1 MMTKSIIL
9 LNREKAI
16 SREDLIALVLR
27 AVSSAHA
34 SSTPFWKSPASV
46 SPFSCWILVARV
58 GSSSVNLYRV
68 GIKLLDTM
76 VISPRKMTR
85 KPTST
90 SREASPLGILRLS
103 LSTGSKRSSVSS
115 MDRKKTKANACM
127 YQKASSRAVMAA
139 PIIIEVLWFFH
150 MGIISNI
157 KQEMGLPLTGQ
168 PLGYEKADYFCNALR
183 RSASSWAERSPAA
196 GVMTA

>member
-1 MMTKSIIL
+1 M
-9 LNREKAI
+9 
-16 SREDLIALVLR
+16 ALVLM

-34 SSTPFWKSPASV
+34 SSTPFWKSPVSV

-58 GSSSVNLYRV
+58 GSSSVKRERV

-85 KPTST
+85 KPPST
-90 SREASPLGILRLS
+90 SREANPLGILRLS
-103 LSTGSKRSSVSS
+103 LSTGSRSSSVSS
-115 MDRKKTKANACM
+115 MDRKKTKAKACM
-127 YQKASSRAVMAA
+127 YQKANSRAMIAA
-139 PIIIEVLWFFH
+139 PIIIEVLWFSH

-168 PLGYEKADYFCNALR
+168 PRGDEIPES
-183 RSASSWAERSPAA
+183 RS
-196 GVMTA
+196 